1 MSASR
6 SRRQVFF
13 GLPLF
18 LLPWGFHVRT
28 CLVMFVLGFLKVW
41 PSHPHLLLRISISIW
56 AWCVLSQRSLLLI
69 LSIQCIRRILLRQ
82 WLTNVWILI
91 SVVLFIRYVSA
102 PYSNTDFTFVLNK
115 RIFVVS
121 PITFDFHTFLNR
133 WKATLALLIL
143 FFTSASVPPCVST
156 MLPRYLKSLT
166 SSYVSPSSMI
176 GVSQV
181 AFVLRIFV
189 FLLLIFNPTRS
200 EINASSVVL
209 SCICLWL

>member
-13 GLPLF
+13 GIPLF

-41 PSHPHLLLRISISIW
+41 PSHTHLLLRISISIW
-56 AWCVLSQRSLLLI
+56 AWCVLPQRSLLLT

-82 WLTNVWILI
+82 WLTHVWILI
-91 SVVLFIRYVSA
+91 SVALFIRHVSA
-102 PYSNTDFTFVLNK
+102 PYSNKDFTFVLNK
-115 RIFVVS
+115 RNFVVS
-121 PITFDFHTFLNR
+121 PITLDFRTFLNR
-133 WKATLALLIL
+133 WKATLA

-156 MLPRYLKSLT
+156 MLPRYLKYLT
-166 SSYVSPSSMI
+166 SSSVSPSSMI

-189 FLLLIFNPTRS
+189 FLLLIFNPTHS
-200 EINASSVVL
+200 EINASYVVL
-209 SCICLWL
+209 SCICLWV

>member
-1 MSASR
+1 MFYPRGLCCSPCPSSVFAEFFAGFRMVDKCLDPYQRGLVYSPRFR
-6 SRRQVFF
+6 SVQQH
-13 GLPLF
+13 GLY
-18 LLPWGFHVRT
+18 
-28 CLVMFVLGFLKVW
+28 
-41 PSHPHLLLRISISIW
+41 I
-56 AWCVLSQRSLLLI
+56 CVKQA
-69 LSIQCIRRILLRQ
+69 
-82 WLTNVWILI
+82 
-91 SVVLFIRYVSA
+91 Y
-102 PYSNTDFTFVLNK
+102 
-115 RIFVVS
+115 FVVS

-166 SSYVSPSSMI
+166 SSSVSPSSMI
-176 GVSQV
+176 SVSQV

-200 EINASSVVL
+200 EINASYAVL